1 MYNHCMKRLCIFA
14 HYDKDNLI
22 DDYVIYYLRELKK
35 SFNKIIFVSDSD
47 LSKKETD
54 KIIDI
59 VDYIQAFKHGEYDW
73 GSYKYGYFI
82 AKENYILTSIDE
94 VLFCNDSVY
103 GPVTSLEPIFDKMS
117 ADDCDFWGMYENQ
130 DGIEK
135 GVKENHLQS
144 WFLLLK
150 NNVVNSDLFDDFMT
164 SITQLDDKNEIIQK
178 YEIGFTKFMSNCF
191 KYKALYTCEN
201 GNAVTQAT
209 PILIEKGFPFI
220 KTVVVRKYNLPFKL
234 VPKELTKLVIKN
246 SKRVGTVNTIQK
258 FFKTLAWKR
267 KMKKYAISSY
277 FNY

>member
-1 MYNHCMKRLCIFA
+1 MKRLCIFA
-14 HYDKDNLI
+14 HYDKDNFI

-54 KIIDI
+54 KIIDL
-59 VDYIQAFKHGEYDW
+59 VDYIQAFNHGEYDW

-82 AKENYILTSIDE
+82 AKENYLLQGVDE

-103 GPVTSLEPIFDKMS
+103 GPIYPLEPILEKMS
-117 ADDCDFWGMYENQ
+117 NNNDCDFWGMYENQ

-135 GVKENHLQS
+135 GIKEPHLQS

-150 NNVVNSDLFDDFMT
+150 RNVVDSDLFDDFIC
-164 SITQLDDKNEIIQK
+164 SVKHLEDKNEIIQR
-178 YEIGFTKFMSNCF
+178 YEIGFTQRMSCCY

-209 PILIEKGFPFI
+209 PKLIEKGLPFI
-220 KTVVVRKYNLPFKL
+220 KTVVIRKYNMGLKQ
-234 VPKELTKLVIKN
+234 VPKELAKLMQKHA
-246 SKRVGTVNTIQK
+246 KRIGTVSPIQK
-258 FFKTLAWKR
+258 FFKTLSWKN
-267 KMKKYAISSY
+267 KMKKYIIY
-277 FNY
+277 

>member
-1 MYNHCMKRLCIFA
+1 MKRLCIFA

-22 DDYVIYYLRELKK
+22 DDYVIYYLKELKK

-82 AKENYILTSIDE
+82 AKENYLLSNIDE

-103 GPVTSLEPIFDKMS
+103 GPITSLEPILDKMT

-130 DGIEK
+130 DRIEK

-150 NNVVNSDLFDDFMT
+150 NNVVNSGLFDDFIC
-164 SITQLDDKNEIIQK
+164 SIKPLADKNEIIKK
-178 YEIGFTKFMSNCF
+178 YEIGFTQFMSNCF
-191 KYKALYTCEN
+191 KYRTLYACEK

-209 PILIEKGFPFI
+209 PTLLEKGFPFI
-220 KTVVVRKYNLPFKL
+220 KTVVVRKYNLNMKQVPNVL
-234 VPKELTKLVIKN
+234 VELIKKH
-246 SKRVGTVNTIQK
+246 SKRVGTINKIQK
-258 FFKTLAWKR
+258 FFKTISWQR
-267 KMKKYAISSY
+267 RMQKYLISSY